1 MKALII
7 FSLFLICFF
16 HSEVKSQSDDE
27 GKMVIYGFDNI
38 DIKENGI
45 TFNAYTNNK
54 PDKFKLWLN
63 QNDNNFYCICKTPN
77 ELDEDE
83 LIYNFTCSNK
93 TIKIKT
99 DEQFSID
106 KEKNEDIEDIVL
118 NTYASAQGKNLKRA
132 EENKFPFE
140 DLEIVYKLDSCENT
154 TGENPMILINCSYS
168 DNNIITNDDDEEQ
181 DRNDNA
187 TFYIGDGS
195 SKIAIPSKITE
206 YKDNEGKKKIQIELS
221 PHTSFTNVHFHN
233 SIGIDKEQKNA
244 YLLDFPKGNDDR
256 FNFTFISKKNSPKK
270 KGNKLSAGAILA
282 IIIPS
287 VLAIAAVVAII
298 ILLAGKSGAPVATSA
313 PNPQTYNTLGLN
325 SSSSVNK
332 N

>member
-45 TFNAYTNNK
+45 TFNAYTNK
-54 PDKFKLWLN
+54 KQDEFKLWLN
-63 QNDNNFYCICKTPN
+63 QNDNNFYCECTPN
-77 ELDEDE
+77 KLEEDV
-83 LIYNFTCSNK
+83 LIYNFTCSNE

-99 DEQFSID
+99 DEQLSID
-106 KEKNEDIEDIVL
+106 KENNKHIDL

-195 SKIAIPSKITE
+195 SKIAIPSKITQYYE
-206 YKDNEGKKKIQIELS
+206 DNEEKKIQIELS
-221 PHTSFTNVHFHN
+221 PHNSFINVSFDN
-233 SIGIDKEQKNA
+233 IIGVSNNEQKKI
-244 YLLDFPKGNDDR
+244 YLLEFDKSKDDR

>member
-132 EENKFPFE
+132 EENKFSFDYSE
-140 DLEIVYKLDSCENT
+140 MDRLINCYND
-154 TGENPMILINCSYS
+154 TGENPMPLINCSYLKNTGVNVKEK
-168 DNNIITNDDDEEQ
+168 DI
-181 DRNDNA
+181 NDNA
-187 TFYIGDGS
+187 TFYVGDDS
-195 SKIAIPSKITE
+195 SKIAIPSKITQYYE
-206 YKDNEGKKKIQIELS
+206 DNKEKKIQIELS
-221 PHTSFTNVHFHN
+221 PHNSFINVSFDN
-233 SIGIDKEQKNA
+233 IIGVSNNEQKKI
-244 YLLDFPKGNDDR
+244 YLLEFDKSKDDR

>member
-7 FSLFLICFF
+7 FSLFIICYINA
-16 HSEVKSQSDDE
+16 QIL
-27 GKMVIYGFDNI
+27 IYGFDNI

-45 TFNAYTNNK
+45 TFNAYTNK
-54 PDKFKLWLN
+54 TKDDLKLWLN
-63 QNDNNFYCICKTPN
+63 QNDNNFYCDCENQTSNHP
-77 ELDEDE
+77 EG
-83 LIYNFTCSNK
+83 LIHNFTCSNK

-99 DEQFSID
+99 DEQLSID
-106 KEKNEDIEDIVL
+106 KEKNEHIDL

-132 EENKFPFE
+132 KENKLPFE
-140 DLEIVYKLDSCENT
+140 NLDLAKMYILNDCYNA
-154 TGENPMILINCSYS
+154 TGENSMILINCTYS
-168 DNNIITNDDDEEQ
+168 DEKYEEKN
-181 DRNDNA
+181 DRNHSA
-187 TFYIGDGS
+187 IFYIGDDS
-195 SKIAIPSKITE
+195 TKIAIPSKMTDIGENTTLIE
-206 YKDNEGKKKIQIELS
+206 LNPPISFYNVPFHNTIGVSKKIS
-221 PHTSFTNVHFHN
+221 
-233 SIGIDKEQKNA
+233 
-244 YLLDFPKGNDDR
+244 YLMQFNDPDEK
-256 FNFTFISKKNSPKK
+256 FNFTYFSKNAPKK
-270 KGNKLSAGAILA
+270 KGTKLSAGAILA